1 MKKSI
6 QQFMLGTVTN
16 SLSQAESTLRAIR
29 EAGYAEIELCAFMT
43 QPTPALVRLL
53 TKAAGMSV
61 GRGGKLPWESLI
73 KDSGLG
79 VTAIHQYLPAIE
91 EDMEKCVADCR
102 RFGTE
107 RLVITGMYRFDYRDR
122 EKVLDLAAR
131 LNKAG
136 EALRKE
142 GIRLLYHNHNFEF
155 LPIEPGLWAYRLLQR
170 ETSPENLGF
179 EFDSYWCADAGRDP
193 LREMEALGSR
203 MELWHVADRGCRKP
217 GFTPICKMDT
227 MEPGTGTMDIAAL
240 GAQAAAN
247 GTAAAVLECH
257 KNWIDGDPI
266 ASLRLSAKAMNF

>member
-1 MKKSI
+1 MKKSV

-29 EAGYAEIELCAFMT
+29 EAEYAEIELCSFMT
-43 QPTPALVRLL
+43 QPTPAVVRLL
-53 TKAAGMSV
+53 TKAAGMPV

-136 EALRKE
+136 ETLRKE

-227 MEPGTGTMDIAAL
+227 MEPGTGTMDIAAM
-240 GAQAAAN
+240 GAQAVKN